1 MKKTNRESGK
11 AIRLALAIVAIALV
25 SSLNSASAATLFWD
39 GDGVSPQ
46 AGGAGT
52 WNTTTAHFSTTSGGT
67 VDQTWVNGTGNDA
80 TFDTAAGAVTLA
92 GPITVGAI
100 TTTIGGYTI
109 GNGNGIGGGANTLD

>member
-11 AIRLALAIVAIALV
+11 AIRLALAIAAIALATTFN
-25 SSLNSASAATLFWD
+25 SSVSAATLFWD

-46 AGGAGT
+46 AGGAGA
-52 WNTTTAHFSTTSGGT
+52 WNTSSAHFSTTSGGT

-100 TTTIGGYTI
+100 TT
-109 GNGNGIGGGANTLD
+109 